1 MENDSDDLTNL
12 RINVENVKWAIIG
25 TTQAILFKLFPQ
37 NAEALSKKFV
47 KEYEDLLNSNDNEM
61 MTDFEK
67 LKRVRKKYAKAL
79 EKILNRDEVFNVF
92 IDSIDRIYNMTL
104 LGARRKARGEIR
116 HIIDKGPILPGTDKS
131 TDIVY
136 FCSVCKQEFEIEP
149 DEKKRILNSDEKL
162 ELKTHCG
169 SPVKIKIIRKTPKK
183 IKFLE
188 KTFSGERKEEQ
199 SETNHS
205 TEIDSKEYMTL
216 LSVGID
222 VGSSTSHLVFSRLS
236 YQRERN
242 FLNMTNRFHLTNR
255 EIIYEGR
262 IIDTPLLDRFT
273 IDIEKLISFFQS
285 EYKRAGIKKEMV
297 NSGAVIVTGETAK
310 KKNAEE
316 IVQRLSSESGKFV
329 SATAGP
335 NFESYLAAM
344 GSGIVSRSEIDQKT
358 YINIDVG
365 GGTSN
370 LAIVSCGDVLSTAC
384 INVGGR
390 LLGVDKNYKITRID
404 EPTEFIM
411 QQLGLSYQ
419 VGDTISEGDIQ
430 KIVKTY
436 AEVLIEVLLSPA
448 KSTIA
453 KKLMMTEDLDYAV
466 KIDGFSFSG
475 GVAEYIYEKETI
487 EYDDI
492 GKRLAKEIK
501 KMIKEKNIPLI
512 EPENTIRATV
522 IGAGSFSLTV
532 SGSTCYVDRN
542 LNLPIKN
549 IPVIKINLNKKE
561 FSIEKTKKTIHQ
573 AYLKFDMKEGEDIV
587 ALFFDEPI
595 YRSDYYIKSFAKA
608 LESSFTN
615 SINNNKLIILI
626 FKEDIGGTVG
636 LTLKRET
643 SLQNNFMC
651 LDEIEL
657 EEGDWIDIGEP
668 LYSGQVYPVTVK
680 SLVFNLKK

>member
-47 KEYEDLLNSNDNEM
+47 KEYEDLLNSNDNEL

-67 LKRVRKKYAKAL
+67 LKKVRKEYARAL

-116 HIIDKGPILPGTDKS
+116 HVIDKGPILPGTDKS

-149 DEKKRILNSDEKL
+149 EEKKRILNSDEKL

-169 SPVKIKIIRKTPKK
+169 SPVKIKIIRKAPEK
-183 IKFLE
+183 IKLLE
-188 KTFSGERKEEQ
+188 KTFSEERKEEQ
-199 SETNHS
+199 SETKHS

-255 EIIYEGR
+255 EIIYEGK

-297 NSGAVIVTGETAK
+297 NSGAVIITGETAK

-358 YINIDVG
+358 YMNVDVG

-370 LAIVSCGDVLSTAC
+370 LAIASCGDVLSTAC
-384 INVGGR
+384 INIGGR

-436 AEVLIEVLLSPA
+436 AEVLIEVLLGPA

-453 KKLMMTEDLDYAV
+453 KKLMMTEDLDYSV

-475 GVAEYIYEKETI
+475 GVAEYIYGKETI

-501 KMIKEKNIPLI
+501 KLIKEKDIPLI

-549 IPVIKINLNKKE
+549 IPVIKVNLNKKE
-561 FSIEKTKKTIHQ
+561 FSIEKTKKAIHQ

-595 YRSDYYIKSFAKA
+595 YRSEYYIKSFAKA
-608 LESSFTN
+608 LETSFAN
-615 SINNNKLIILI
+615 SISNNKLIILI

>member
-1 MENDSDDLTNL
+1 M
-12 RINVENVKWAIIG
+12 
-25 TTQAILFKLFPQ
+25 
-37 NAEALSKKFV
+37 
-47 KEYEDLLNSNDNEM
+47 
-61 MTDFEK
+61 
-67 LKRVRKKYAKAL
+67 
-79 EKILNRDEVFNVF
+79 
-92 IDSIDRIYNMTL
+92 
-104 LGARRKARGEIR
+104 
-116 HIIDKGPILPGTDKS
+116 
-131 TDIVY
+131 
-136 FCSVCKQEFEIEP
+136 
-149 DEKKRILNSDEKL
+149 
-162 ELKTHCG
+162 
-169 SPVKIKIIRKTPKK
+169 
-183 IKFLE
+183 
-188 KTFSGERKEEQ
+188 
-199 SETNHS
+199 
-205 TEIDSKEYMTL
+205 DSKEYMTL

-358 YINIDVG
+358 YMNIDVG